1 MFFQRLCLHSAFVF
15 TVAAATLLAPITPA
29 HAGPKHQKQKAS
41 GHKTADKTTPT
52 ERPEGIDPELKA
64 AMTSAPTQ
72 AAYPNANYARLL
84 DLGNVTVKSDG
95 TVVAHYRMT
104 YKLFNDRARDLAEVN
119 LPYNSSFQELHVVS
133 ARTIKKDGTIINVKP
148 GDIRTT
154 AQAGD
159 YLMYDD
165 AQGYGFSMPGI
176 EDGCI
181 IDYSWDEITHPML
194 MPGQFFT
201 YWGFNGPEPVG
212 VSRYVLHTP
221 TDKPLKFKTYNDDSL
236 KPVVTTS
243 LDGKTRTYTW
253 EVKNAKPLALEPSMP
268 NYNEIHTWLE
278 VSSID
283 SWQDVAR
290 WFWALQSPQAKA
302 TDAIKKTVNT
312 LIAGKNTDEEKA
324 RAIYDWVAN
333 RTRYVGLE
341 FGISAFKPHAASEV
355 HDKLYGDC
363 KDKATLLV
371 TMLGLAGI
379 KASPVLLHAQEHRA
393 VDQGLPTLNA
403 FNHCIALAYVGG
415 REVWLDATAETCAYG
430 DIPNSDRGSRV
441 LVVEEGKG
449 EFKTIP
455 TYAAAENGMT
465 IHSDI
470 VVHPDGSADTK
481 VDFTMRGEAG
491 QVMRSDAK
499 TTTPDQR
506 RQKMSVMAQR
516 LSTGATMKA
525 FELPDGTDKDG
536 PYVMKLTASAPNLA
550 RKTSSLL
557 LLPVGLGSGG
567 SDRANPY
574 AQDDRVWPIVEENA
588 SQTQS
593 VTVYHLPDGYTL
605 EDVPADVNLVGPL
618 QEYHRKTEKSADG
631 KTLTITTTV
640 VELPGKVPAAD
651 YKKVK
656 SYYDAMLKT
665 TDDQIVLHKK

>member
-1 MFFQRLCLHSAFVF
+1 MFFRRLCLQSAFAL
-15 TVAAATLLAPITPA
+15 TVVSAALLAPLSPAYADPPKNQKAVA
-29 HAGPKHQKQKAS
+29 HAP
-41 GHKTADKTTPT
+41 ADKPD
-52 ERPEGIDPELKA
+52 GLDAELKA
-64 AMTSAPTQ
+64 AIDTAPSS

-104 YKLFNDRARDLAEVN
+104 YKLYNQRARDLAEVN
-119 LPYNSSFQELHVVS
+119 LPYNSSFQQLHVVS
-133 ARTIKKDGTIINVKP
+133 ARTIKKDGTIVSVKP
-148 GDIRTT
+148 ADIRTT

-236 KPVVTTS
+236 KPVITTS

-253 EVKNAKPLALEPSMP
+253 EIKNAKPLALEPSMP
-268 NYNEIHTWLE
+268 NYNDVHTWME
-278 VSSID
+278 VSSLD
-283 SWQDVAR
+283 SWQDIAK
-290 WFWALQSPQAKA
+290 WFWSLESPQAKP
-302 TDAIKKTVNT
+302 TDAIRKTVGT
-312 LIAGKNTDEEKA
+312 LIAGRQTDEEKA

-341 FGISAFKPHAASEV
+341 FGISAFKPHSASEV

-379 KASPVLLHAQEHRA
+379 KASPVLLHADEHRA

-403 FNHCIALAYVGG
+403 FNHCIALAEVSGK
-415 REVWLDATAETCAYG
+415 EVWLDATAETCAYG
-430 DIPNSDRGSRV
+430 DIPSGDRGSRV
-441 LVVEEGKG
+441 LVVSDGKG

-455 TYAAAENGMT
+455 TYSATDNGMT
-465 IHSDI
+465 VHTDI
-470 VVHPDGSADTK
+470 TLRPDGGADTK

-491 QVMRSDAK
+491 QGMRYRARAY
-499 TTTPDQR
+499 TPDQR
-506 RQKMSVMAQR
+506 KQMMNAMAQR
-516 LSTGATMKA
+516 LSTGATMKE
-525 FELPDGTDKDG
+525 FDLPDGSDKNG
-536 PYVMKLTASAPNLA
+536 PYVMKLSAAAPNFA
-550 RKTSSLL
+550 KKTSSLL
-557 LLPVGLGSGG
+557 LLPVGLGTSG
-567 SDRANPY
+567 SERSNPY
-574 AQDDRVWPIVEENA
+574 TQEERFWPIVEENA
-588 SQTQS
+588 SQTES
-593 VTVYHLPDGYTL
+593 VTTYHLPDGFSI
-605 EDVPADVNLVGPL
+605 EDIPADVSLVGPL
-618 QEYHRKTEKSADG
+618 QEYHRKIEKSADG
-631 KTLTITTTV
+631 RTLTVTATV
-640 VELPGKVPAAD
+640 VERPGKVPPAD

-656 SYYDAMLKT
+656 NYYDEMLKT
-665 TDDQIVLHKK
+665 TDDQIVLRKK

>member
-1 MFFQRLCLHSAFVF
+1 MFFRRLCLPSAFAL
-15 TVAAATLLAPITPA
+15 TVVSAALLAPSSAWAVP
-29 HAGPKHQKQKAS
+29 PKAQKAVA
-41 GHKTADKTTPT
+41 HNPVDKT
-52 ERPEGIDPELKA
+52 EGIDSELKTA
-64 AMTSAPTQ
+64 IDTAPAST
-72 AAYPNANYARLL
+72 AYPNANYARLL

-104 YKLFNDRARDLAEVN
+104 YKLYNERARALAEVN

-133 ARTIKKDGTIINVKP
+133 ARTIKKDGTIVNVKR

-176 EDGCI
+176 EDGCV

-212 VSRYVLHTP
+212 VSRYVLHAP
-221 TDKPLKFKTYNDDSL
+221 TDKPLKFKTYNDDAL

-243 LDGKTRTYTW
+243 LDGRTRTYTW
-253 EVKNAKPLALEPSMP
+253 EIKNAKPLELEPSMP
-268 NYNEIHTWLE
+268 NYRNVHTWME
-278 VSSID
+278 VSSLD
-283 SWQDVAR
+283 SWQEIAK
-290 WFWALQSPQAKA
+290 WFWTLQSPQAKP
-302 TDAIKKTVNT
+302 TEAIRKTVNT
-312 LIAGKNTDEEKA
+312 LIAGKQTEEDKA

-379 KASPVLLHAQEHRA
+379 KASPVLLHADERRV

-403 FNHCIALAYVGG
+403 FNHCIALAQVSGK
-415 REVWLDATAETCAYG
+415 EVWLDATAETCAYG

-441 LVVEEGKG
+441 LVVNDGKG

-455 TYAAAENGMT
+455 TYNAADNGMT
-465 IHSDI
+465 IHTDI
-470 VVHPDGSADTK
+470 VMRADGGADTK

-491 QVMRSDAK
+491 QGMRYRARAY
-499 TTTPDQR
+499 TPDQR
-506 RQKMSVMAQR
+506 KQMMNAMAQR

-525 FELPDGTDKDG
+525 FDLPDGNDKSG
-536 PYVMKLTASAPNLA
+536 PYVMKLTANAPNFA
-550 RKTSSLL
+550 KKTSSLL
-557 LLPVGLGSGG
+557 LLPVGLGTGG
-567 SDRANPY
+567 DRTNPY
-574 AQDDRVWPIVEENA
+574 TQEERFWPIVEENA
-588 SQTQS
+588 SQTES
-593 VTVYHLPDGYTL
+593 VTVYHLPDGFTL
-605 EDVPADVNLVGPL
+605 EDIPADVNLVGLL

-631 KTLTITTTV
+631 KTLTVTATV
-640 VELPGKVPAAD
+640 VERPGTIPATD
-651 YKKVK
+651 YKRFKT
-656 SYYDAMLKT
+656 YYDEMLKT
-665 TDDQIVLHKK
+665 TDDQIVLRKK

>member
-1 MFFQRLCLHSAFVF
+1 MFFRRHRLQSAFAL
-15 TVAAATLLAPITPA
+15 TVVSAALLAPLASAYADP
-29 HAGPKHQKQKAS
+29 PKNQKAAP
-41 GHKTADKTTPT
+41 HTAVIKPD
-52 ERPEGIDPELKA
+52 GIDPELKA
-64 AMTSAPTQ
+64 AIETAPSATV
-72 AAYPNANYARLL
+72 YPNANYARLL

-95 TVVAHYRMT
+95 TVVARYRMT
-104 YKLFNDRARDLAEVN
+104 YKLYNDRARALAEVN

-133 ARTIKKDGTIINVKP
+133 ARTIKKDGTIVTVKP
-148 GDIRTT
+148 ADIRTT

-181 IDYSWDEITHPML
+181 IDYTWDEITHPML

-221 TDKPLKFKTYNDDSL
+221 TDKPLKFKTYNNDAL

-253 EVKNAKPLALEPSMP
+253 EVKNAKPLDIEPSMP
-268 NYNEIHTWLE
+268 HYSDIHTWME
-278 VSSID
+278 VSSLD
-283 SWQDVAR
+283 SWQDIAK
-290 WFWALQSPQAKA
+290 WFWGLQAPQAKA
-302 TDAIKKTVNT
+302 SEAIKKTVNT
-312 LIAGKNTDEEKA
+312 LIAGKQTEEERA
-324 RAIYDWVAN
+324 RVIYDWVAN

-379 KASPVLLHAQEHRA
+379 KASPVLLHAEEHRA

-403 FNHCIALAYVGG
+403 FNHCIALAQVSG

-430 DIPNSDRGSRV
+430 DIPAGDRGSRV
-441 LVVEEGKG
+441 LVVNDGKG

-455 TYAAAENGMT
+455 TYSAAENGMT
-465 IHSDI
+465 VHSDI
-470 VVHPDGSADTK
+470 TLRPDGGADTK
-481 VDFTMRGEAG
+481 VNFVMRGESG
-491 QVMRSDAK
+491 QGMRYRAK
-499 TTTPDQR
+499 AYTPDQR
-506 RQKMSVMAQR
+506 RQMMNAMAQR

-525 FELPDGTDKDG
+525 FDLPDGTDKNG
-536 PYVMKLTASAPNLA
+536 PYEMKLSASAPNFA
-550 RKTSSLL
+550 KKTSSLL
-557 LLPVGLGSGG
+557 LLPVGLGTGG
-567 SDRANPY
+567 NERGNPY
-574 AQDDRVWPIVEENA
+574 TQEERTWPVVEESA
-588 SQTQS
+588 SQTES
-593 VTVYHLPDGYTL
+593 VTVYHLPEGYTI
-605 EDVPADVNLVGPL
+605 EDIPTDVSLVGPL
-618 QEYHRKTEKSADG
+618 QEYHRKIEKSADG
-631 KTLTITTTV
+631 KTLTVTSTV
-640 VELPGKVPAAD
+640 VEKPGSVPAAD

-656 SYYDAMLKT
+656 NYYDEMLKT
-665 TDDQIVLHKK
+665 SDDQIVLRKK

>member
-1 MFFQRLCLHSAFVF
+1 MFFRRHCLQSAFALTAVS
-15 TVAAATLLAPITPA
+15 AALLAPLSPA
-29 HAGPKHQKQKAS
+29 HADTHKSQKAAAR
-41 GHKTADKTTPT
+41 TVADKQ
-52 ERPEGIDPELKA
+52 EGIDPELKA
-64 AMTSAPTQ
+64 AIDTAPSSTV
-72 AAYPNANYARLL
+72 YPNANYARLL

-95 TVVAHYRMT
+95 TVVARYRMT
-104 YKLFNDRARDLAEVN
+104 YKLYNERARDLAEVN

-133 ARTIKKDGTIINVKP
+133 ARTIKKDGTIVNVKRS
-148 GDIRTT
+148 DIRTT

-176 EDGCI
+176 EDGCV
-181 IDYSWDEITHPML
+181 IDYTWEEITHPML

-253 EVKNAKPLALEPSMP
+253 EIKNAKPLDIEPSMP
-268 NYNEIHTWLE
+268 DYNDVHTWME
-278 VSSID
+278 VSSVD
-283 SWQDVAR
+283 SWQDIAK
-290 WFWALQSPQAKA
+290 WFWGLQSPQAKP
-302 TDAIKKTVNT
+302 TDAIKKTVST
-312 LIAGKNTDEEKA
+312 LIAGKQTDEEKA

-341 FGISAFKPHAASEV
+341 FGISAFKPHSAAEV

-379 KASPVLLHAQEHRA
+379 KASPVLLHAEEHRA

-403 FNHCIALAYVGG
+403 FNHCIALAQVSGK
-415 REVWLDATAETCAYG
+415 EVWLDATAETCAYG
-430 DIPNSDRGSRV
+430 DIPAGDRGSRV
-441 LVVEEGKG
+441 LVVNDGKG

-455 TYAAAENGMT
+455 TYNAAENGMSVHT
-465 IHSDI
+465 DI
-470 VVHPDGSADTK
+470 TVRPDGGADTK
-481 VDFTMRGEAG
+481 VDFTMRGESSQG
-491 QVMRSDAK
+491 MRYRAK
-499 TTTPDQR
+499 AYTPDQR
-506 RQKMSVMAQR
+506 KQMMNAMAQR

-525 FELPDGTDKDG
+525 FDLPDGSDKDG
-536 PYVMKLTASAPNLA
+536 PYVMKLTATAPNFA
-550 RKTSSLL
+550 KKTSSLL
-557 LLPVGLGSGG
+557 LLPVGLGTG
-567 SDRANPY
+567 SSERANPY
-574 AQDDRVWPIVEENA
+574 SQEGRFWPIVEENA
-588 SQTQS
+588 SQTES
-593 VTVYHLPDGYTL
+593 VTVYHLPDGFTI

-618 QEYHRKTEKSADG
+618 QEYHRKIEKSADG
-631 KTLTITTTV
+631 KTLTVTSTV
-640 VELPGKVPAAD
+640 VERPGKVPAAD

-656 SYYDAMLKT
+656 GYYDEMLKT
-665 TDDQIVLHKK
+665 TDDQIVLRKK

>member
-1 MFFQRLCLHSAFVF
+1 MFFRRHCLQSVFALTAVSA
-15 TVAAATLLAPITPA
+15 ALLTPLSSA
-29 HAGPKHQKQKAS
+29 YADPPKNQKAVT
-41 GHKTADKTTPT
+41 HAPLAK
-52 ERPEGIDPELKA
+52 PEGIDPELKA
-64 AMTSAPTQ
+64 AIETAPSATV
-72 AAYPNANYARLL
+72 YPNANYARLL

-95 TVVAHYRMT
+95 TVVARYRMT
-104 YKLFNDRARDLAEVN
+104 YKLFNDRARELAEVN

-133 ARTIKKDGTIINVKP
+133 ARTIKKDGTIVSVKP
-148 GDIRTT
+148 ADIRTT

-181 IDYSWDEITHPML
+181 IDYTWDEITHPML

-221 TDKPLKFKTYNDDSL
+221 TDKPLKFKTYNNDGL

-253 EVKNAKPLALEPSMP
+253 EVKNAKPLDIEPSMP
-268 NYNEIHTWLE
+268 NYNAIHTWME
-278 VSSID
+278 VSSLD
-283 SWQDVAR
+283 SWQDIAK
-290 WFWALQSPQAKA
+290 WFWGLQSPQAKP
-302 TDAIKKTVNT
+302 TDAIKKTVTT
-312 LIAGKNTDEEKA
+312 LIAGKQTEEEKA

-379 KASPVLLHAQEHRA
+379 KASPVLLHAEEHRKI
-393 VDQGLPTLNA
+393 DEGLPTLNA
-403 FNHCIALAYVGG
+403 FNHCIALAEISGK
-415 REVWLDATAETCAYG
+415 EVWLDATAETCAYG
-430 DIPNSDRGSRV
+430 DIPAGDRGSRV
-441 LVVEEGKG
+441 LVVNDGKG

-455 TYAAAENGMT
+455 TYTAAENGMSVR
-465 IHSDI
+465 SDI
-470 VVHPDGSADTK
+470 TLRPDGGADTK
-481 VDFTMRGEAG
+481 VDFVMRGEAG
-491 QVMRSDAK
+491 QGMRYRAK
-499 TTTPDQR
+499 AYTPDQR
-506 RQKMSVMAQR
+506 RQMMNAMAQR

-525 FELPDGTDKDG
+525 FDLPDGTDKNG
-536 PYVMKLTASAPNLA
+536 PYEMKLSASAPNFA
-550 RKTSSLL
+550 KKTSSLL
-557 LLPVGLGSGG
+557 LLPVGLGTGG

-574 AQDDRVWPIVEENA
+574 TQEERTWPVVEESA
-588 SQTQS
+588 SQTES
-593 VTVYHLPDGYTL
+593 VTVYHLPEGYTI
-605 EDVPADVNLVGPL
+605 EDIPTDVSLVGPL
-618 QEYHRKTEKSADG
+618 QEYRRKIEKSADG
-631 KTLTITTTV
+631 KTLTVTSTV
-640 VELPGKVPAAD
+640 VEKPGSVPAAD

-656 SYYDAMLKT
+656 NYYDEMLKT
-665 TDDQIVLHKK
+665 SDDQIVLRKK